1 MIIKTM
7 KLLDFAGIWTTVH
20 LCGAQRYIFFI
31 MRVEDI

>member
-1 MIIKTM
+1 M
-7 KLLDFAGIWTTVH
+7 KLFGFAGIWTTAH